1 MAKSRNLY
9 PAWIDFI
16 QTAIS
21 DLEKR
26 GHGVEIAAIL
36 YHVGENDMSFGPFR
50 KSAPKHLRNLVESTR
65 KDLGLPD
72 LRWIVSQQTPTQD
85 ERVSEI
91 DVVADIAEIA
101 EDDRY
106 MMHVTH
112 LELPPQEK
120 QLVINTAGIIRLG
133 EVLAEAFQESQSR

>member
-1 MAKSRNLY
+1 M
-9 PAWIDFI
+9 
-16 QTAIS
+16 
-21 DLEKR
+21 
-26 GHGVEIAAIL
+26 
-36 YHVGENDMSFGPFR
+36 
-50 KSAPKHLRNLVESTR
+50 ESTR